1 MWRDSDVVSSSG
13 IGAGSSLRFEAVS
26 VKVPMLGANV
36 VFFLDKVRRTGVEYG
51 VKGGETGDFF

>member
-1 MWRDSDVVSSSG
+1 
-13 IGAGSSLRFEAVS
+13 
-26 VKVPMLGANV
+26 MLGANV